1 MKSVCLECKNEL
13 DLSAHSNLKQG
24 DVVECQM
31 CGITLQVMNI
41 AEDGNVETEIVDE
54 GK

>member
-13 DLSAHSNLKQG
+13 DLSTYPNLKKE
-24 DVVECQM
+24 DVIECQM
-31 CGITLQVMNI
+31 CGITLQVMSI
-41 AEDGNVETEIVDE
+41 SEDGNVETEIVDE